1 MANHGRYERE
11 LVSALDECGYVAMR
25 APSSGSATDRD
36 LPDLLAGRARSWNDH
51 LDPIAEAFLVNRSHT
66 NAIEAAQAI
75 GRVSAPLAI
84 EHKSTSATT
93 AYADEAEVE
102 ALVRFAEAFGA
113 VPLVGARFK
122 TQAAGKYHYLVEP
135 SECRRTQGDD
145 AGNYGVPKADASERA
160 SFVVDASGPTFL
172 ETDG

>member
-1 MANHGRYERE
+1 MVVVANHGRYERE
-11 LVSALDECGYVAMR
+11 LVSTLDECGYVAMR

-36 LPDLLAGRARSWNDH
+36 LPDLLAGRGDKFHSFEDTPASF
-51 LDPIAEAFLVNRSHT
+51 A
-66 NAIEAAQAI
+66 
-75 GRVSAPLAI
+75 LAI

-93 AYADEAEVE
+93 AYADEGEVE